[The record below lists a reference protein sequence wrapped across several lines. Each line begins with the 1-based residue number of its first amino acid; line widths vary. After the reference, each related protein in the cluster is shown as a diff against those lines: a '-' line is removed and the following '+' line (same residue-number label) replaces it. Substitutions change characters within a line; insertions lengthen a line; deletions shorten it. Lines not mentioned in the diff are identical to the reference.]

1 LTARQIR
8 QQERAARREAQRAAA
23 NVHRIGIGANV
34 KNNLPGTL
42 LRDTSPW
49 CVVFVAAC
57 VFAAMG
63 GDRIALLQQG
73 ILCF

>member
-1 LTARQIR
+1 MFAPCCNVQTLRLQLTARQIR

-42 LRDTSPW
+42 LHDTSLW
-49 CVVFVAAC
+49 CDVSS
-57 VFAAMG
+57 
-63 GDRIALLQQG
+63 
-73 ILCF
+73 